1 MTNPETR
8 YGKAL
13 DNFAQHIDEMHDLVH
28 DGFKAP
34 EQIVEATKG
43 TLIAV
48 WELQIEYAA
57 MMRSSER
64 GDSN

>member
-1 MTNPETR
+1 MTNQNEER

-13 DNFAQHIDEMHDLVH
+13 KDFSDHIDELHELVH

-34 EQIVEATKG
+34 EQIVFATRN
-43 TLIAV
+43 TLSKI

-57 MMRSSER
+57 MMRK
-64 GDSN
+64 GV